1 MIITDR
7 AFEVNGAGREM
18 SDYRNSAESKVERG
32 KVAGTTVG
40 EGVL

>member
-18 SDYRNSAESKVERG
+18 SDYRNFAES
-32 KVAGTTVG
+32 TTVG